1 MKPIRLETTSADGTK
16 INLEALYQIAPS
28 CFTEAK
34 DEETGEIKRVV
45 NFETLR
51 QLLGGDVLSFLEGAS
66 GDLFSKEIKGLD
78 DFELICFFVVR

>member
-1 MKPIRLETTSADGTK
+1 MKPIRLETTSVDSTK

-34 DEETGEIKRVV
+34 DEETGEIKCVV

-66 GDLFSKEIKGLD
+66 RR
-78 DFELICFFVVR
+78 FVL

>member
-1 MKPIRLETTSADGTK
+1 MKPIRLETTSVDGTK

-28 CFTEAK
+28 CFTEEK

-51 QLLGGDVLSFLEGAS
+51 PLLGGDVLSFLEGAS
-66 GDLFSKEIKGLD
+66 RR
-78 DFELICFFVVR
+78 FVL

>member
-1 MKPIRLETTSADGTK
+1 MKPIRLETTSVDGTK

-28 CFTEAK
+28 CFTEEK
-34 DEETGEIKRVV
+34 DEKTGEIMRVV

-66 GDLFSKEIKGLD
+66 RR
-78 DFELICFFVVR
+78 FVL